1 MEGQWQQRGDGEDN
15 GDDSINVEM
24 NTVPSSSG
32 EARARTK
39 DGAQPTR
46 NLASSLGAFVA
57 GVIFCLCAGVVWSH
71 AIAVQS
77 SCQATAAS
85 HDDVIRPA
93 VIVVTAMTSEM
104 ERWVERLPL
113 GETLPF
119 PGGHEPS
126 LPPLRWNA
134 SLRVLGLVTGMGLR
148 AAAAS
153 PTALGLDPRVD
164 TRDAHWVL
172 AGIAGIDPLRGS
184 AGSAFWARRL
194 VHGDGR
200 GYEFDPREPAV
211 AARGWRTG
219 FVPHHR
225 SAPWADPPP
234 TRGEAK
240 AETMLYELDPR
251 LVAWASTRSAAE
263 AELQDSDALRA
274 ARASYDAQATPA
286 AREPPTITL
295 GDSQTSN
302 WFWAGDMLTE
312 WARNWTAYYSAGE
325 AVFATTQMEDTAVAA
340 AIGGLARAGRANA
353 SRLLVLRTASD
364 YSAPPPGVDL
374 IEWFFDDARHMLFT
388 EALEA
393 AYVAGAPVVKALAR
407 GEYPW

>member
-119 PGGHEPS
+119 FYASRRVSRLRPVPEGGADGK
-126 LPPLRWNA
+126 R
-134 SLRVLGLVTGMGLR
+134 
-148 AAAAS
+148 
-153 PTALGLDPRVD
+153 
-164 TRDAHWVL
+164 
-172 AGIAGIDPLRGS
+172 RG
-184 AGSAFWARRL
+184 
-194 VHGDGR
+194 
-200 GYEFDPREPAV
+200 
-211 AARGWRTG
+211 
-219 FVPHHR
+219 
-225 SAPWADPPP
+225 
-234 TRGEAK
+234 
-240 AETMLYELDPR
+240 
-251 LVAWASTRSAAE
+251 
-263 AELQDSDALRA
+263 ALRA
-274 ARASYDAQATPA
+274 RARRGQRRQAP
-286 AREPPTITL
+286 
-295 GDSQTSN
+295 
-302 WFWAGDMLTE
+302 
-312 WARNWTAYYSAGE
+312 
-325 AVFATTQMEDTAVAA
+325 
-340 AIGGLARAGRANA
+340 
-353 SRLLVLRTASD
+353 
-364 YSAPPPGVDL
+364 
-374 IEWFFDDARHMLFT
+374 
-388 EALEA
+388 EA
-393 AYVAGAPVVKALAR
+393 AVSAVSAR
-407 GEYPW
+407 CQGVGF